1 MKNYASAGAHC
12 LPPPIEKAADPL
24 GITGETEEVETTTS
38 SNSTA
43 TLSWPPDG
51 GRGPAA
57 GRNLTPRPAAPAP
70 QDFRDSQALARVLSP
85 RSYASAFAFSASNSC
100 CVIAPASS
108 SSLAFAISPAD
119 PPPAVSR
126 T

>member
-1 MKNYASAGAHC
+1 MARMLATLDASAAIS
-12 LPPPIEKAADPL
+12 P
-24 GITGETEEVETTTS
+24 S
-38 SNSTA
+38 SV
-43 TLSWPPDG
+43 P
-51 GRGPAA
+51 
-57 GRNLTPRPAAPAP
+57 
-70 QDFRDSQALARVLSP
+70 P

-119 PPPAVSR
+119 PPPAASR